1 MTVDVEAIS
10 KSLRRFVRSHQAEFQ
25 KLSGRHSQLLEIGAF
40 LTAAKHY
47 ELAGY
52 QVTLRNPDGGQ
63 IKVKLGTRG
72 NPWNFSRFEVV
83 GDDHQFELHT
93 NLPVLD
99 AVGTAGA
106 RYVVDIAVARWD
118 RVPSS
123 PPRGNTTRFHALEN
137 RDLLSFI
144 EAKALVIY
152 PMLIAQFIGI
162 VHELKPSFLIE
173 PPSEDF
179 TDAKH
184 FFPSLVSLGY
194 LHGTCWNIVRGF
206 PARQIHIGVVGQF
219 DRALSHLGNEGVPL
233 PSRLLVRIRKRS
245 SSSRDSDRRFV
256 D

>member
-1 MTVDVEAIS
+1 MPVDVEAIS

-25 KLSGRHSQLLEIGAF
+25 KLSGRQSQLLEIGAF

-52 QVTLRNPDGGQ
+52 EVTLRNPDGSQ

-72 NPWNFSRFEVV
+72 NPWNFSRFEIV

-106 RYVVDIAVARWD
+106 RYVVDIAVAQWD
-118 RVPSS
+118 CVPDS
-123 PPRGNTTRFHALEN
+123 PPRGKKSKFHALGNE
-137 RDLLSFI
+137 DLLTFI

-173 PPSEDF
+173 PPSDGF
-179 TDAKH
+179 TEAKH

-206 PARQIHIGVVGQF
+206 SSRQIHIGVVGQF
-219 DRALSHLGNEGVPL
+219 DRALSRLGNEGDTSPL
-233 PSRLLVRIRKRS
+233 RPPLESLEEEVIL
-245 SSSRDSDRRFV
+245 F
-256 D
+256 